1 MQVRLPPDTRRE
13 FDWLAGLSGEG
24 LLVAVGGVLLTLAMW
39 NQPTWPAVLRIT
51 ATLLSVGLTAALA
64 WGRWPLEEGGDRL
77 TVWVQRIFQYV
88 TSDHE
93 RISGGWFDVHRD

>member
-24 LLVAVGGVLLTLAMW
+24 LLVAVGGVLLTLGLW
-39 NQPTWPAVLRIT
+39 NHPTWPAFARLGSS
-51 ATLLSVGLTAALA
+51 ALAVGVTAALA

-77 TVWVQRIFQYV
+77 TVWVQRMFQYY
-88 TSDHE
+88 TTEHE
-93 RISGGWFDVHRD
+93 RLSGGWFDLHDE